1 MEMLRE
7 KILEALK
14 KRYEGQIAESFATIN
29 IYLLHPVGIGEHPQ
43 HLDEIDKLLQK
54 IVDAEEKLLLIK
66 KGEWTK

>member
-1 MEMLRE
+1 MLSE

-14 KRYEGQIAESFATIN
+14 KKYEGQIAEGYASVN

-43 HLDEIDKLLQK
+43 HLEEIDKLLGK
-54 IVDAEEKLLLIK
+54 IKEAEEKLSLIN